1 MHEMSSERDALGL
14 LRDLVE
20 IYSPSGKEDEI
31 ASVIRRW
38 LVTHSSFDS
47 VEVDSAGNVVAR
59 KGAGPYFLLCSHMD
73 TVPGKL
79 PVSFDG
85 GVIRGRGAVDA
96 KASLAAMCVAASRSA
111 SDCMDGIMYAA
122 VVGEETNGRGM
133 KTVLSKGLPYV
144 GGVFGE
150 PSGGGIVVGYRG
162 RLGVEFDVKGRAAHA
177 SSAALGVNAVEIGIE
192 LASRLKDE
200 LNALGCAASIT
211 VIKGGRV
218 ENIIPDRCRVALDV
232 RIPTDVR
239 SAEALKVVQRK
250 HSEGVKVGVS
260 ELTPPI
266 NVGRTNR
273 VFGAASAAVRAA
285 GVQPRA
291 LVKVGTSDMNQ
302 FYLTTKA
309 PCVAYGPGDAS
320 LSHTN
325 REAVSAADYL
335 RGTEVYSSMIRRVLL
350 P

>member
-1 MHEMSSERDALGL
+1 MSLERDALGL
-14 LRDLVE
+14 LIDL
-20 IYSPSGKEDEI
+20 IQTYSPSGKEKEV

-38 LVTHSSFDS
+38 LMANSSFDS
-47 VEVDSAGNVVAR
+47 VEIDSAGNVVAR
-59 KGAGPYFLLCSHMD
+59 KGTGPYFLLCSHMD

-96 KASLAAMCVAASRSA
+96 KASLAAMCVAASHSA
-111 SDCMDGIMYAA
+111 SDGVDGVMYAA
-122 VVGEETNGRGM
+122 VVGEETNGSGM
-133 KTVLSKGLPYV
+133 KMVLSKGLPYV

-162 RLGVEFDVKGRAAHA
+162 RLGVELEVKGTAAHA
-177 SSAALGVNAVEIGIE
+177 SSAALGVNAIEIGIGF
-192 LASRLKDE
+192 ASRLKDE
-200 LNALGCAASIT
+200 LNALGCTASIT
-211 VIKGGRV
+211 VIRGGRA
-218 ENIIPDRCRVALDV
+218 ENMIPDRCRVALDV
-232 RIPTDVR
+232 RIPTDVPPD
-239 SAEALKVVQRK
+239 EALKIVQQKDSKGIEVR
-250 HSEGVKVGVS
+250 VS

-273 VFGAASAAVRAA
+273 VFAAASASVRDA

-320 LSHTN
+320 LSHTDQ
-325 REAVSAADYL
+325 EAVSAADYL
-335 RGTEVYSSMIRRVLL
+335 RGTKVYSSIIRKVLL